1 MPWPTPTLLQQRIN
15 ARNYI
20 MASLP
25 GADAMIPNSVL
36 RVLADVNA
44 AESHLNLQYLAYLS
58 LEFLPITATDIWL
71 DRWADMFLIN
81 ADQSKGR
88 KQATYATGS
97 ATATATQPGIV
108 LPFGTN
114 ASSGNGITYQS
125 TAQETTDDNATAIVP
140 LIALTPGTVGNLGA
154 GAGLQLTFVPGFFSA
169 AMTVISMSGGTD
181 TETDD
186 ELRVRLL
193 DRLSA
198 PPMGGDAEDYVVW
211 TLSVPGV
218 TRAWSAPNEMGIGTV
233 TVRFMCDDL
242 RASTGG
248 FPTQDDIN
256 AVQTF
261 LDSVRPAMTVKD
273 FFVEAPIA
281 TPINFTVSNLDPND
295 QDVWANIITSV
306 QAMLMT
312 KARPAMAVNGVLVP
326 AQTIFAAWVSDA
338 ILNAPN
344 VVSFDLTMADA
355 VMPNNG
361 CLATLGSIVH
371 G

>member
-20 MASLP
+20 MSSLP

-44 AESHLNLQYLAYLS
+44 GESHLNLQFLAWLA
-58 LEFLPITATDIWL
+58 LMFLPVTATDIWL

-81 ADQSKGR
+81 ADQSHGR
-88 KQATYATGS
+88 KQATFASGTVLATG
-97 ATATATQPGIV
+97 TQPGV
-108 LPFGTN
+108 VVPFGSN
-114 ASSGNGITYQS
+114 ASSGNNVTYQS
-125 TAQETTDDNATAIVP
+125 TAQETTGGDSTVSLP
-140 LIALTPGTVGNLGA
+140 MIALTAGVIGNLDPGA
-154 GAGLQLTFVPGFFSA
+154 TLQLSFVPGFLQA
-169 AMTVISMSGGTD
+169 TVTVISMTGGAD

-198 PPMGGDAEDYVVW
+198 PPMGGDASDYVQW
-211 TLSVPGV
+211 ALSVAGV

-233 TVRFMCDDL
+233 TIRFMMDDL

-248 FPTQDDIN
+248 FPNQDDID
-256 AVQTF
+256 AVQAY
-261 LDSVRPAMTVKD
+261 LDTVRPVTVKD

-281 TPINFTVSNLDPND
+281 TPINFTVSNLDPDD
-295 QDVWANIITSV
+295 QDVWADIIISV
-306 QAMLMT
+306 QQMLAE
-312 KARPAMAVNGVLVP
+312 KARPAYSLNGVLQP

>member
-20 MASLP
+20 MANLP

-36 RVLADVNA
+36 RVIADVNA
-44 AESHLNLQYLAYLS
+44 GESHLNLQFLAYLA

-81 ADQSKGR
+81 ADSSKGR
-88 KQATYATGS
+88 KQATYATGT
-97 ATATATQPGIV
+97 ATATATQSGIV
-108 LPFGTN
+108 IPFGAN
-114 ASSGNGITYQS
+114 ATSGNNITYQTTS
-125 TAQETTDDNATAIVP
+125 QETTDDDDTAIVP
-140 LIALTPGTVGNLGA
+140 LIALTPGTIGNLDA
-154 GAGLQLTFVPGFFSA
+154 GAALQLNFVPGFLSA
-169 AMTVISMSGGTD
+169 GMTVIAMTGGTD

-211 TLSVPGV
+211 ALAVPGV

-233 TVRFMCDDL
+233 TIRFMMDDL

-248 FPTQDDIN
+248 FPNQDDID
-256 AVQTF
+256 AVQAY
-261 LDSVRPAMTVKD
+261 LDTVRPVTVKD

-281 TPINFTVSNLDPND
+281 TPINFTVSNLDPDD
-295 QDVWANIITSV
+295 QDVWADIIVSV